1 MIYICTML
9 ILMTQSPQPGTRASS
24 RRPRSR
30 SVVSEEDRDHQ
41 GSVQRRPM
49 TRSRSRSQTPS
60 VLAMSKRSETSNDN
74 KGVGRGKKKK
84 ALEIPSPVP
93 SRGES
98 VELEGSPVDVFQ
110 VCVFIFPNF
119 TCVC

>member
-1 MIYICTML
+1 ML
-9 ILMTQSPQPGTRASS
+9 ILMTQSSQPGTRASS
-24 RRPRSR
+24 RRSRSR
-30 SVVSEEDRDHQ
+30 SVVSEEDREHP
-41 GSVQRRPM
+41 VQRRPM

-60 VLAMSKRSETSNDN
+60 VIAMSKRSETSNDN

-110 VCVFIFPNF
+110 VCVFFSRILH
-119 TCVC
+119 VC

>member
-1 MIYICTML
+1 MIYIYCMPIL
-9 ILMTQSPQPGTRASS
+9 SLMTQSSQSGTRASS

-30 SVVSEEDRDHQ
+30 SVVSEENHDRQ
-41 GSVQRRPM
+41 ESVQRRPM

-60 VLAMSKRSETSNDN
+60 VIAMSNDN
-74 KGVGRGKKKK
+74 KRAGRGKKK

-98 VELEGSPVDVFQ
+98 VELEASPVDVFQ
-110 VCVFIFPNF
+110 VCFFSFRI
-119 TCVC
+119 